1 MQASVTLL
9 QQLTDPDLPG
19 PQRRMALGRAIT
31 LVESERPADRTLANA
46 LIEQSLPLAGRSLR
60 LGVTGIPGVGKS
72 TLIDALGMELIDR
85 GHRVAVLAV
94 DPSSARSGGS
104 ILGDK
109 TRMERLSLSD
119 AAFIRP
125 TATGGDL
132 GGVAR
137 RTRETIALC
146 EAAGFDRILVETVG
160 VGQSELDVDRL
171 TDINVLLTL
180 PGAGDDLQGIKRGI
194 MESADLVVVTKSDG
208 DNLPR
213 ARIAQLDLQN
223 AIQLLPPR
231 DHGGRPQV
239 LPVSAL
245 SGEGIA
251 TLASVIN
258 DLFMGLQARGHV
270 ELRRADQG
278 RWWMHRTVEEDL
290 LASFRAHPRVAESL
304 PGLER
309 DVRDGRIT
317 PFKAAQQL
325 LALFRTAS

>member
-1 MQASVTLL
+1 MSQQREGSVDLL
-9 QQLTDPDLPG
+9 PALLAGDRAT
-19 PQRRMALGRAIT
+19 LGRAIT
-31 LVESERPADRTLANA
+31 LVESTLPEERTAA
-46 LIEQSLPLAGRSLR
+46 IELLGRCPR
-60 LGVTGIPGVGKS
+60 PTGTQRIGITGPPGVGKS
-72 TLIDALGMELIDR
+72 TLIEALGMAWTGT

-94 DPSSARSGGS
+94 DPSSQRSGGS

-109 TRMERLSLSD
+109 TRMDRLAAEE

-125 TATGGDL
+125 SPTAGSM

-137 RTRETIALC
+137 RTREALMLC
-146 EAAGFDRILVETVG
+146 EASGYDRLLVETVG

-171 TDINVLLTL
+171 TDITVLLTL

-208 DNLPR
+208 DNLTR
-213 ARIAQLDLQN
+213 ARTAQLDLQH

-231 DHGGRPQV
+231 DHGGRPHV
-239 LPVSAL
+239 LLVSAL
-245 SGEGIA
+245 TGEGIA
-251 TLASVIN
+251 ALAKAIH
-258 DLFMGLQARGHV
+258 DLFTGLQARGHV

-290 LASFRAHPRVAESL
+290 LASFRAHPRVAEAL

>member
-1 MQASVTLL
+1 MAKAPGAADLHTALL
-9 QQLTDPDLPG
+9 AGD
-19 PQRRMALGRAIT
+19 RAALGRAIT
-31 LVESERPADRTLANA
+31 LVESTRPDEQAAAIDLLDRCPAPVGTQR
-46 LIEQSLPLAGRSLR
+46 IGI
-60 LGVTGIPGVGKS
+60 TGPPGVGKS
-72 TLIDALGMELIDR
+72 TLIEALGMAWIGM

-94 DPSSARSGGS
+94 DPSSQRSGGS

-109 TRMERLSLSD
+109 TRMDRLAAHE

-125 TATGGDL
+125 SPSAGSM

-137 RTRETIALC
+137 RTRESLMLC
-146 EAAGFDRILVETVG
+146 EAAGYDRILVETVG

-213 ARIAQLDLQN
+213 ARIAELDLQN